1 MFLLKRTY
9 SLSMNGPN
17 QNILLLSKNSFSLFS
32 IIFQGFV
39 QWTMSKIEAKKIT
52 SSSQSL
58 RKNPA
63 FPQNLKSLRK
73 PINLWTV
80 SNWKTNCLWSFIL
93 NGFVWVDEMF
103 LFLTRR
109 WKIKFFLHFRN
120 KSLKINLLFCVDN
133 FKSSEIVL
141 NWHFFIKCYVG
152 ICHWIRSF

>member
-1 MFLLKRTY
+1 MDHIKRCYCYRKIRFHFFLSFFKG
-9 SLSMNGPN
+9 LSNGQCPKLR
-17 QNILLLSKNSFSLFS
+17 Q
-32 IIFQGFV
+32 
-39 QWTMSKIEAKKIT
+39 KKFT

-63 FPQNLKSLRK
+63 FPQNLRSLRK

-120 KSLKINLLFCVDN
+120 KSLKINLLFCADN